1 MNFPDKET
9 VERIRREY
17 PAGTRARLRKM
28 NDFQAPPA
36 GTEGVVTGVDDA
48 GSILVLWNNG
58 SRLNVIFGADE
69 VLRI

>member
-1 MNFPDKET
+1 MVFPSREI

-28 NDFQAPPA
+28 NDCQAPPA